1 MHVPVGISSVP
12 MQEDQWNELNARESP
27 LDNDCD
33 LPINRRDL
41 RLITE
46 TLQSDLASATKAAV
60 NHALNQHFNSKS
72 PQAAPSSPNDRGSQS
87 PSKQRKKKSIPSHRK
102 PAHLEFLVWLFPI
115 YLNLAR
121 LIFAQETHT

>member
-12 MQEDQWNELNARESP
+12 TQKDQWNKSKAHESP
-27 LDNDCD
+27 LDND
-33 LPINRRDL
+33 LAPINRRDL

-46 TLQSDLASATKAAV
+46 TLQSDLASATEAAI

-72 PQAAPSSPNDRGSQS
+72 PQTASSSPDDRESQS
-87 PSKQRKKKSIPSHRK
+87 PSKQRKKKGIPSHRK

-115 YLNLAR
+115 YLNPAR
-121 LIFAQETHT
+121 LIFA